1 MFKNVCSVQ
10 SCLFVQCWAG
20 IILVQCRENLCN
32 VGTTFEATSYYQK
45 INQSEIKIAE
55 KGCCSEKIHLPFSC
69 TMSLRQHCTRILPVQ
84 CSPKSIT
91 TTLNKIFSCAML
103 SEASWTT
110 LNNILPVQ
118 YSPKSI

>member
-55 KGCCSEKIHLPFSC
+55 KDAAQKKYTYLF
-69 TMSLRQHCTRILPVQ
+69 PVQ
-84 CSPKSIT
+84 LFMEFSGHHTGLLAVQCCPNSIKT
-91 TTLNKIFSCAML
+91 TFNSSYSCAIL
-103 SEASWTT
+103 SRVS
-110 LNNILPVQ
+110 
-118 YSPKSI
+118 

>member
-69 TMSLRQHCTRILPVQ
+69 TIVYGVLWASHRA
-84 CSPKSIT
+84 
-91 TTLNKIFSCAML
+91 FSCAML
-103 SEASWTT
+103 S
-110 LNNILPVQ
+110 Q
-118 YSPKSI
+118 